1 VLARSINVRQILA
14 GAISEEPLPSIEI
27 KEAGGA
33 MRILLVEDDAL
44 LGDGIQKSLS
54 HLGFTV
60 DWLRDGGQ
68 GESALTSE
76 EYAAVVLDLGLPQ
89 QDGLTLLQSARNK
102 GVRTPVLILTA
113 RDGKLDKLKG
123 FGLGADDYVVKP
135 IDMEELAARL
145 RALIRR
151 SAGRASTRIRLGA
164 VEIDPDM
171 RQTWCAGSPVEL
183 SAKEF
188 AVLEL
193 LVQNAGRVLT
203 RTQLEQSVY
212 GWGDSADSNTIEVF
226 IHHLRKKLG
235 SDFIQT
241 LRGIGYVVR
250 GK

>member
-1 VLARSINVRQILA
+1 
-14 GAISEEPLPSIEI
+14 
-27 KEAGGA
+27 
-33 MRILLVEDDAL
+33 MRILLVEDDDL
-44 LGDGIQKSLS
+44 LGDGIQKSLG

-60 DWLRDGGQ
+60 DWMRDGKQ
-68 GESALTSE
+68 GENALTGE

-89 QDGLTLLQSARNK
+89 QDGLALLQSVRGK
-102 GVRTPVLILTA
+102 GLSVPVLILTA
-113 RDGKLDKLKG
+113 RDSKLDKLKG
-123 FGLGADDYVVKP
+123 FNLGADDYVIKP

-151 SAGRASTRIRLGA
+151 SAGRASPRIQTGA
-164 VEIDPDM
+164 VEIDPGT
-171 RQTWCAGSPVEL
+171 RQVWHEGVPVEL

-193 LVQNAGRVLT
+193 LVLNAGRVLT
-203 RTQLEQSVY
+203 RAQLEQSLY

-241 LRGIGYVVR
+241 LRGIGYTVGR
-250 GK
+250 SK

>member
-1 VLARSINVRQILA
+1 
-14 GAISEEPLPSIEI
+14 
-27 KEAGGA
+27 
-33 MRILLVEDDAL
+33 MRILLVEDDTL

-60 DWLRDGGQ
+60 DWMRDGKQ
-68 GESALTSE
+68 GENALTAE

-89 QDGLTLLQSARNK
+89 QDGLTLLQAARNK
-102 GVRTPVLILTA
+102 GLRTPVLILTA

-123 FGLGADDYVVKP
+123 FNLGADDYVIKP

-151 SAGRASTRIRLGA
+151 SAGRATPRIQIGT
-164 VEIDPDM
+164 VEIDPDT
-171 RQTWCAGSPVEL
+171 RQAWSGGKPVEL

-203 RTQLEQSVY
+203 RAQLEQSLY

-235 SDFIQT
+235 SDFILT
-241 LRGIGYVVR
+241 LRGIGYTVR
-250 GK
+250 RPE

>member
-1 VLARSINVRQILA
+1 
-14 GAISEEPLPSIEI
+14 
-27 KEAGGA
+27 

-44 LGDGIQKSLS
+44 LGDGIHKSLG

-60 DWLRDGGQ
+60 DWMRNGRQ
-68 GESALTSE
+68 GENALSGE

-89 QDGLTLLQSARNK
+89 QDGLTLLQSVRNK
-102 GVRTPVLILTA
+102 GIRTPVLILTA

-123 FGLGADDYVVKP
+123 FNLGADDYVIKP

-151 SAGRASTRIRLGA
+151 STGHASPRIHLGD
-164 VEIDPDM
+164 VEIDPES
-171 RQTWCAGSPVEL
+171 RQAWYAGKPVEL

-188 AVLEL
+188 AVLEML
-193 LVQNAGRVLT
+193 LQNAGRVLT
-203 RTQLEQSVY
+203 RTQLEQSIY

-235 SDFIQT
+235 SNFIQT
-241 LRGIGYVVR
+241 LRGIGYTVGR
-250 GK
+250 QA